1 MSMPLAVSWG
11 TFAVAAPDLA
21 AVACEQFAP
30 GHVALVGTIRAD
42 GSPRISSVEPH
53 FMERELYLGMMWQS
67 RKALDLRR
75 DPRLLLRNA
84 VCTSTGDE
92 AEITLRGRAVEIH
105 DLDLRQRYV
114 AAVAERI
121 SWHEP
126 HFHLFLVQI
135 ESAALVRYGQE
146 QQAVKLWP
154 DGREFTRPYG

>member
-1 MSMPLAVSWG
+1 MAVSWR
-11 TFAVAAPDLA
+11 TFAVAAPELA
-21 AVACEQFAP
+21 AVAQEQFAP

-53 FMERELYLGMMWQS
+53 LMEGELYLGMMWQS
-67 RKALDLRR
+67 RKALDLLR

-92 AEITLRGRAVEIH
+92 TEINLRGRAVEIH

-121 SWHEP
+121 AWQEP
-126 HFHLFLVQI
+126 HFHLFVVQI
-135 ESAALVRYGQE
+135 ESASLIRYGQG

-154 DGREFTRPYG
+154 DGGEFTRPYG

>member
-1 MSMPLAVSWG
+1 MSVSWH
-11 TFAVAAPDLA
+11 TFAAAAPDLA
-21 AVACEQFAP
+21 AVAREQFAP

-53 FMERELYLGMMWQS
+53 IMEGELYLGMMWQS
-67 RKALDLRR
+67 RKALDLLR

-92 AEITLRGRAVEIH
+92 VEINLRGHAEEIY
-105 DLDLRQRYV
+105 DLDLRQRYI

-121 SWHEP
+121 TWQEP
-126 HFHLFLVQI
+126 HFHLFVVQI
-135 ESAALVRYGQE
+135 ESAALVRYGYG

-154 DGREFTRPYG
+154 HGGEFTRPYG